1 MMERHLSGRASSS
14 GSATGSHQQ
23 GRSQEVGVSVREES
37 PGSRGS
43 GTQQEPRDTP
53 HPNKAGRQVVELGR
67 RVAGLEREVGSLEG
81 ELRRQKGEAG
91 ELRESGRRQREKI
104 EELEK
109 QIKEEK
115 EKRREAQDRRDVALR
130 ETNRARKE
138 KEAGERREKERADR
152 WKQNY
157 ERRGQEVVSMSNER
171 SIGRQQLADMEAEV
185 TRLTGLLTRNESER
199 VNRRQ
204 EWEELVAQGEENARR
219 AEQQILQ
226 MRALAGKAGTER
238 GETWTRLM
246 KALDEIKKLKERLEQ
261 GPAILTSGSQGGRDP
276 LGETETTAEPE
287 RERTPERVEDLTG
300 SPEVDY
306 GGSTDEGEKEDEG
319 KEYPQGERGGKDPEQ
334 SGEADHLAGSGSPPP
349 LIESDATDE
358 FQEEAHSEVR
368 GNAQETSSS
377 SMETSQEG
385 AEPAGGAEEQVQEF
399 PHQGK
404 EGDPERT
411 EPEVQGT
418 ATLPEEGKQSE
429 TKEAEAPAGQTNRKK
444 RAPAGK
450 GKGKKQGKK

>member
-1 MMERHLSGRASSS
+1 
-14 GSATGSHQQ
+14 
-23 GRSQEVGVSVREES
+23 VREES

-91 ELRESGRRQREKI
+91 ELRERERGQRGKI

-109 QIKEEK
+109 QIKEER
-115 EKRREAQDRRDVALR
+115 EERREAQDRRDGALR
-130 ETNRARKE
+130 ETNRQR
-138 KEAGERREKERADR
+138 ERADR
-152 WKQNY
+152 WKQNC
-157 ERRGQEVVSMSNER
+157 ERKGQEIVTMSNER
-171 SIGRQQLADMEAEV
+171 SLGRRQQADMEAEV
-185 TRLTGLLTRNESER
+185 TRLNGLLTRNESER

-226 MRALAGKAGTER
+226 MRTLAGRAGTER
-238 GETWTRLM
+238 GETWTRLT
-246 KALDEIKKLKERLEQ
+246 KAFDEIKELKERLEQ
-261 GPAILTSGSQGGRDP
+261 GPALLNSGSQGGRDP

-306 GGSTDEGEKEDEG
+306 GGSTDEGEKEEEG
-319 KEYPQGERGGKDPEQ
+319 KESPQGEGGGKDPEI
-334 SGEADHLAGSGSPPP
+334 SREADHFAGSGSPLP

-385 AEPAGGAEEQVQEF
+385 AEPAGGAEEQVQEA

-404 EGDPERT
+404 EGDQERT
-411 EPEVQGT
+411 EPEAQGT
-418 ATLPEEGKQSE
+418 ATLPEEGKQPE
-429 TKEAEAPAGQTNRKK
+429 TKEAEAPSGQTNRKK

>member
-1 MMERHLSGRASSS
+1 
-14 GSATGSHQQ
+14 
-23 GRSQEVGVSVREES
+23 
-37 PGSRGS
+37 
-43 GTQQEPRDTP
+43 
-53 HPNKAGRQVVELGR
+53 
-67 RVAGLEREVGSLEG
+67 
-81 ELRRQKGEAG
+81 
-91 ELRESGRRQREKI
+91 
-104 EELEK
+104 
-109 QIKEEK
+109 
-115 EKRREAQDRRDVALR
+115 
-130 ETNRARKE
+130 
-138 KEAGERREKERADR
+138 
-152 WKQNY
+152 
-157 ERRGQEVVSMSNER
+157 MSNER

-238 GETWTRLM
+238 GETWTRLV
-246 KALDEIKKLKERLEQ
+246 KALEEIKKLKERLEQ
-261 GPAILTSGSQGGRDP
+261 GPAILNSGSQGGRDP

-319 KEYPQGERGGKDPEQ
+319 KEDPQGEWGGKDPEQ
-334 SGEADHLAGSGSPPP
+334 PEEASYLAGSGLPPT

-358 FQEEAHSEVR
+358 FKEEVDLEAR

-377 SMETSQEG
+377 SMERNQQG
-385 AEPAGGAEEQVQEF
+385 AEPAGRGTEEQVQEA

-404 EGDPERT
+404 EGGHEIT
-411 EPEVQGT
+411 EIEVREN
-418 ATLPEEGKQSE
+418 ATLLEEGKQSE
-429 TKEAEAPAGQTNRKK
+429 TKEEEASAGQTKKKK